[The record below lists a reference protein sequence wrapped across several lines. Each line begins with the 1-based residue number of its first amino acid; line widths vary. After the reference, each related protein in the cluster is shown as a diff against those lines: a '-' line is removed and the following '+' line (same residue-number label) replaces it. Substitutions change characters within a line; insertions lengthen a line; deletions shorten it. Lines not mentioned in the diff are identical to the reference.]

1 MAETDAE
8 VVAALATELGY
19 PSETEAIGVR
29 IRAIGE
35 SNLLLVAVDAGDKA
49 IGFALL
55 KWVLGWKFS
64 VWSYHRR
71 PVAAGLR
78 AG

>member
-1 MAETDAE
+1 MAEMDAE
-8 VVAALATELGY
+8 VVATLAGELGY
-19 PSETEAIGVR
+19 PNETKAIR
-29 IRAIGE
+29 ARLRAIGE

-55 KWVLGWKFS
+55 KWVFGWKFS